1 MGNYTAKLKIRDE
14 YGLTSNWCYINLTI
28 NNRSP
33 VIESSSL
40 SFIYLANEPIYFNI
54 SIYNIDGFITKIYWN
69 FGDGSISELPNPVHS
84 YSRAG
89 IYTVRF
95 TAWDDDGA
103 SNSTEFK
110 IYVMNRDPLADFNMS
125 LTTATVLDDIAF
137 TPEAFDMDGTIS
149 QYFWDFG
156 DGSTSSEPNPVHR
169 YGTKGTFWPTLYVID
184 DGGAMSNIAR
194 KQIIIENIPPRGAI
208 NASSTS
214 PLTFERVNFTASGN
228 DADGVVKLYIWDF
241 GDGPTAVGENA
252 GHEYRDDG
260 TYEVKLRV
268 IDDDFDENVTSITIN
283 VRNRGPVIGLKYE
296 EKLMAGARVCLD
308 ASGSFDSDGRVEA
321 VSWLIENKTINRTVV
336 NYTFTKPGKYLV
348 RVTVRADDGAL
359 TEKSFEITVQAERIS
374 RETFLFWMWAVLIA
388 AAVVL
393 AAAWKKRRER

>member
-1 MGNYTAKLKIRDE
+1 M
-14 YGLTSNWCYINLTI
+14 
-28 NNRSP
+28 
-33 VIESSSL
+33 